1 MTILVTGATGTVG
14 AGLINRL
21 SDEGL
26 SFRIM
31 TRSPETAR
39 VPENVQVVKGDFS
52 DLTSLRAAMDG
63 ISTLFL
69 LNAVSP
75 DELHQ
80 AITAVNAAHE
90 SGIRNVVYLSVMD
103 AEKFANVPHFAAK
116 VAAEHA
122 IRSLSFSAAILRP
135 NYFMQNDLDAVPV
148 VIEHG
153 VYPMVIGSRGVS
165 MVDVRDIADAAL
177 IELARLERGE
187 RPGSVVSRNL
197 VGADVVSADLAA
209 AIWSSELGRPIHY
222 VGDDLVR
229 AEEQMSQA
237 MPQSMA
243 YDLCRM
249 FEGFQTHGF
258 AASSRDVEQFTSLL
272 GRPPRSYRD
281 LVRET
286 VAGLGRS
293 SEVGDT

>member
-1 MTILVTGATGTVG
+1 M
-14 AGLINRL
+14 
-21 SDEGL
+21 
-26 SFRIM
+26 M
-31 TRSPETAR
+31 TRSPDTAR

-69 LNAVSP
+69 LNAVRP

-90 SGIRNVVYLSVMD
+90 SGIRNIVYLSVMD

-116 VAAEHA
+116 VAAEYT
-122 IRSLSFSAAILRP
+122 IRSLGFSAAILRP

-148 VIEHG
+148 LIEHG

-165 MVDVRDIADAAL
+165 MVDVRDIADAAV
-177 IELARLERGE
+177 IELTRLERGE
-187 RPGSVVSRNL
+187 RPGSVVSHNL
-197 VGADVVSADLAA
+197 VGADVVSAEMAA
-209 AIWSSELGRPIHY
+209 AIWSSALGRPIHY
-222 VGDDLVR
+222 IGDDLAR
-229 AEEQMSQA
+229 AEEQMSQG
-237 MPQSMA
+237 MPLSMA

-249 FEGFQTHGF
+249 FEGFQTKGF
-258 AASSRDVEQFTSLL
+258 AASSRDVEQFTNLL
-272 GRPPRSYRD
+272 GRPPRRYRD

-286 VAGLGRS
+286 VSSLVRNFGAGRI
-293 SEVGDT
+293 